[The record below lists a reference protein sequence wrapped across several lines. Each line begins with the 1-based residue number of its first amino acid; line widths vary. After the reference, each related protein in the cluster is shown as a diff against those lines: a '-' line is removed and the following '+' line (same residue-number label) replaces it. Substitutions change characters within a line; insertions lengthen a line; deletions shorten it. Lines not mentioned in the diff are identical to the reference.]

1 MSVSVDYFDPGIIE
15 ERDVSGEKRTSAE
28 QDSARHHIIVS
39 EKSFLFFLTKL
50 NQKIFPRILQL
61 VLETKDR
68 EIKIL

>member
-39 EKSFLFFLTKL
+39 EKSFLFFFYKIKSKNISKDITACIR
-50 NQKIFPRILQL
+50 NQRPGN
-61 VLETKDR
+61 
-68 EIKIL
+68 